1 MFPLDALKNLE
12 SFSGDSEIQDNFKDG
27 AVENS
32 RLYDSKNENLSESK
46 KTKES
51 FDQKSIQSDQV
62 DPENIFGLKQFEGKE
77 VLENGVIYLDDDR
90 SDYKNEP
97 AVKKP
102 EDSWENNLS
111 DENFSEELVAKQSPN
126 SFPGPEVE
134 SQEWP
139 NLDTDRYNALK
150 LREENSID
158 SLIRNALQ
166 LMHTGDYQSAN
177 ESLKKIVSKDPDHV
191 DGNFY
196 LGLSYMGMNQPALAK
211 LYFYS
216 VIKNKSTP
224 DSLMSKSYTEL
235 AKIELKSN
243 FPGFALSNLGDALS
257 FDSSNK
263 EAQSLNKS
271 LLHNMKSKSNFIYDW
286 E

>member
-1 MFPLDALKNLE
+1 
-12 SFSGDSEIQDNFKDG
+12 
-27 AVENS
+27 
-32 RLYDSKNENLSESK
+32 
-46 KTKES
+46 
-51 FDQKSIQSDQV
+51 
-62 DPENIFGLKQFEGKE
+62 
-77 VLENGVIYLDDDR
+77 
-90 SDYKNEP
+90 
-97 AVKKP
+97 
-102 EDSWENNLS
+102 
-111 DENFSEELVAKQSPN
+111 
-126 SFPGPEVE
+126 
-134 SQEWP
+134 
-139 NLDTDRYNALK
+139 
-150 LREENSID
+150 
-158 SLIRNALQ
+158 
-166 LMHTGDYQSAN
+166 
-177 ESLKKIVSKDPDHV
+177 
-191 DGNFY
+191 
-196 LGLSYMGMNQPALAK
+196 MNQPALAK